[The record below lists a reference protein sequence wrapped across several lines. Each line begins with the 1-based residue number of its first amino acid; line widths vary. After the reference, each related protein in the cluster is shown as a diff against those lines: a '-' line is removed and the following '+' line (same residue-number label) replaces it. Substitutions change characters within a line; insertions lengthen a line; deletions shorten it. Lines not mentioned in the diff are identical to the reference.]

1 MKADFESLRPD
12 DKNETVLRA
21 SIQLAFMKAKK
32 TPLIEY
38 MQQNIKKDVGI
49 EEVRSRL
56 AKIRTSMSEDIIK
69 SRTERV

>member
-1 MKADFESLRPD
+1 MKADFESLRLY

>member
-1 MKADFESLRPD
+1 MKADFESLRLD

-21 SIQLAFMKAKK
+21 SIQLAFMKVKK

>member
-1 MKADFESLRPD
+1 MKADFESLRLD
-12 DKNETVLRA
+12 DKNENVLRA

-38 MQQNIKKDVGI
+38 MHQNIKKDVGI

-56 AKIRTSMSEDIIK
+56 AKITTSMSGDIIE

>member
-1 MKADFESLRPD
+1 MKAVFDSLRLD

-38 MQQNIKKDVGI
+38 MRQNIKKDVEI

-56 AKIRTSMSEDIIK
+56 AKIRTSMSEDIIE

>member
-1 MKADFESLRPD
+1 MKADFESLRLD

-56 AKIRTSMSEDIIK
+56 AKIRTSMSEDIIE
-69 SRTERV
+69 SRTESV